1 MCNFHYEEAMW
12 HVTSGRG
19 SNASPGWRKLL
30 LQSNTGLKLSSKPLC
45 YFRNTKVIIKGIGQ
59 EWREVL
65 RVSHTHTTKLNNEN
79 KHHAVITFFKVIA
92 SISFSGT
99 KRFSLNLCSGER
111 YQSKKCLDQKKDN
124 FYLRHVS
131 QIWVNVVTKKLRDWL
146 RLCLYYIKLIIKYL
160 QNPE

>member
-1 MCNFHYEEAMW
+1 MACYF
-12 HVTSGRG
+12 
-19 SNASPGWRKLL
+19 RKGFKCKSWLEKVVAPI
-30 LQSNTGLKLSSKPLC
+30 QYGFKVKLKPLC
-45 YFRNTKVIIKGIGQ
+45 YYRNTKVIIKGIGQ

-79 KHHAVITFFKVIA
+79 KHHAGITFFKVIA

-111 YQSKKCLDQKKDN
+111 YQSKKCLDEKKNN

-131 QIWVNVVTKKLRDWL
+131 QICVNVVTKKLRDWL
-146 RLCLYYIKLIIKYL
+146 RLCL
-160 QNPE
+160 